1 MWIHSLNNT
10 RKLFKTSLEK
20 IDPQHCDLLPHN
32 RVRRSNRRR
41 FREGLQ
47 QMGLQLKDVKIIH
60 SWRMRND
67 YSNHSITNIM
77 STKSSGK
84 KLNLSITQIQ
94 KCNLKYVTQLCS
106 QMDNY
111 QVVTNQKLAE
121 KFATNLT
128 TMRMIAKT
136 RFLIWSSCIKWCV
149 PCLNFQARG
158 SWRNLKLN
166 KSWIFKASGQIW
178 KLN

>member
-1 MWIHSLNNT
+1 
-10 RKLFKTSLEK
+10 
-20 IDPQHCDLLPHN
+20 
-32 RVRRSNRRR
+32 
-41 FREGLQ
+41 
-47 QMGLQLKDVKIIH
+47 
-60 SWRMRND
+60 
-67 YSNHSITNIM
+67 M

-136 RFLIWSSCIKWCV
+136 RFLI
-149 PCLNFQARG
+149 
-158 SWRNLKLN
+158 
-166 KSWIFKASGQIW
+166 
-178 KLN
+178 